1 MKIWSYIEKH
11 HQDFGVALFVIPVMS
26 FGLAIGGI
34 AYGLTVLLFG

>member
-26 FGLAIGGI
+26 FGLAVGGI